1 MTIPPINEKIIRQN
15 STNAS
20 YQRGQYYYDSG
31 AVISLWQ
38 RGQNLQALVNGSE
51 VKPYRVAMD
60 FNQDNLENVS
70 CSCPYDYEGWCK
82 HIVAVL
88 LTCSRQPELIIKKA
102 SLEELLTPIDESKLR
117 KLLNH
122 LVAKHPEIIETIDKF
137 LLPATPVNKAGGKIT
152 INVKAYRNT
161 VRNELRQS
169 LRAIEEDYYEEDPI
183 SNEIYALVDEAKD
196 YYQKGEPDNAIAIL
210 EAIISACIEEWDD
223 LEDYGA
229 VNDDLS
235 ARIDRVLTG
244 AILSKEFNPQ
254 EKQDLREK
262 MEQWQHEWSADFEM
276 SLAALQ
282 QGWDDPV
289 LEKILRGESA
299 NFSEMWSDNI
309 PDYAQTLTSIRLE
322 IFEKQE
328 KDQEY
333 LNLALASGQVVEY
346 LTKLVYL
353 DRIDEAMAAAKN
365 MITKNDEAFF
375 FAKALR
381 DESAPESALIIA
393 RTGLNFPGNYYY
405 QLALWT
411 SELAQSLGDIDTALA
426 ARIKA
431 FQDQPSFSHYQ
442 KIESL
447 AGEDW
452 PDLKLDLLDYLREF
466 SGGRSTEAKID
477 IFLHENLVRDAI
489 KVVSD
494 NSYVQSHLI
503 WRIMDA
509 AATVDPNW
517 VIDRA
522 RPPAE
527 KILNEKKADRY
538 EEAIK
543 WLKKARN
550 AFYMSGR
557 REEWQTYRESLI
569 KEHGRKS
576 KFMGLFKHQDLQ

>member
-1 MTIPPINEKIIRQN
+1 MTIPPI
-15 STNAS
+15 
-20 YQRGQYYYDSG
+20 
-31 AVISLWQ
+31 
-38 RGQNLQALVNGSE
+38 SE
-51 VKPYRVAMD
+51 
-60 FNQDNLENVS
+60 N
-70 CSCPYDYEGWCK
+70 
-82 HIVAVL
+82 
-88 LTCSRQPELIIKKA
+88 
-102 SLEELLTPIDESKLR
+102 KLR
-117 KLLNH
+117 ALLNH

-137 LLPATPVNKAGGKIT
+137 LAPATSTNKAEGKIT
-152 INVKAYRNT
+152 INVKAYRNI

-183 SNEIYALVDEAKD
+183 SDEIYALVDEAKD

-223 LEDYGA
+223 LEDYGT

-235 ARIDRVLTG
+235 ARINLVLTEV
-244 AILSKEFNPQ
+244 ILSKEFNPQ
-254 EKQDLREK
+254 ERQDLREK
-262 MEQWQHEWSADFEM
+262 IEQWQDEWNADFEM

-299 NFSEMWSDNI
+299 NFSEMWSENI
-309 PDYAQTLTSIRLE
+309 PSYAKKLTSIRLE

-365 MITKNDEAFF
+365 MMTKDDEAFF

-381 DESAPESALIIA
+381 DESAPELALIIA
-393 RTGLNFPGNYYY
+393 RCGLNLPGNYHYE
-405 QLALWT
+405 LALWT
-411 SELAQSLGDIDTALA
+411 SQLAESLGDIDTALA

-466 SGGRSTEAKID
+466 NDWRSTETKID

-489 KVVSD
+489 EVVS
-494 NSYVQSHLI
+494 NHSYVQSHLI

-517 VIDRA
+517 VIDNA

-527 KILNEKKADRY
+527 KILDEKRADRY

-576 KFMGLFKHQDLQ
+576 KFMGLFKYQDLQ

>member
-1 MTIPPINEKIIRQN
+1 MTIPPINEKIIRKN
-15 STNAS
+15 TTNAS
-20 YQRGQYYYDSG
+20 YQRGQYYYDKG

-38 RGQNLQALVNGSE
+38 RGQNLQALVSGSE
-51 VKPYRVAMD
+51 VKPYRVAID
-60 FNQDNLENVS
+60 FNQENLENVS

-88 LTCSRQPELIIKKA
+88 LTCSRQPKLIIKKA
-102 SLEELLTPIDESKLR
+102 SLEELLTTIDEGKLR

-137 LLPATPVNKAGGKIT
+137 LVPATPVNKAAGKIT

-183 SNEIYALVDEAKD
+183 SDEIYALVDEAQD

-210 EAIISACIEEWDD
+210 EAIISACIEEWDN
-223 LEDYGA
+223 LENYGA

-235 ARIDRVLTG
+235 AGIDRVLTA

-262 MEQWQHEWSADFEM
+262 IEQWQDEWSADFEM

-282 QGWDDPV
+282 QGWDDPI

-299 NFSEMWSDNI
+299 NFSEMWSGNI
-309 PDYAQTLTSIRLE
+309 PNYSQTLTSIRLE
-322 IFEKQE
+322 IFEQQE

-353 DRIDEAMAAAKN
+353 DRIEEAMASAKN

-393 RTGLNFPGNYYY
+393 RGGLNFPGNYYY

-431 FQDQPSFSHYQ
+431 FQDQPYFSHYQ

-509 AATVDPNW
+509 
-517 VIDRA
+517 
-522 RPPAE
+522 
-527 KILNEKKADRY
+527 
-538 EEAIK
+538 
-543 WLKKARN
+543 
-550 AFYMSGR
+550 
-557 REEWQTYRESLI
+557 
-569 KEHGRKS
+569 
-576 KFMGLFKHQDLQ
+576 